1 MNKKISKSIAASLT
15 AAAMIAP
22 TATNLTPLN
31 VSAENVFFNYTFESL
46 EDCGWVA
53 WEEAPA
59 NQYTSLRDNAYRVEI
74 HESEGK
80 SRKTWDLMIYH
91 NNLNFKKGHTYTVS
105 FKVKS
110 DRTDVRIR
118 SFIHDGDFNKSFLV
132 LNQYEL
138 VEPSTEM
145 SIGSGAYLSTEYQTF
160 KGTFTA
166 TEDITNAQWYFD
178 YAYDSKHGALTED
191 GDVIWF
197 DDMSIVCETCP
208 DGDSEPGCGIKH
220 DHYKIIDSNDDTTE
234 TLWEPLQTEPA
245 KQTFAIEDGAFH
257 INIIDSSGAYHEKWD
272 LMLRHQNLNFKKN
285 HVYKVK
291 FRAKSSG
298 NDQEISSRI
307 CGADG
312 MYDYFVLD
320 GENGVM
326 TMGPHKHDGSD
337 NTADGGKWGPT
348 AKLTT
353 EYQTFEGIFIPTG
366 DITNATWDFQYAD
379 GTDFPGHA
387 ADGNEIWFDD
397 ISITCESCTSEEHD
411 PMCGYNPDVDK
422 PPVKYGLPIV
432 DTRFDYNSVP
442 WRLEQVSPARQEFR
456 IDEGEFIINILN
468 PTGKNTRIS
477 DLQFKHNKLSFKA
490 GHTYKVSFDA
500 KASRNGMELNSK
512 ICNSSDDKLYFVLN
526 DNTMQMGP
534 DMGGQWGAHTKLTTK
549 YKTFEGIFTPTED
562 IENAEW
568 VFEYAMDNMG
578 YGGNAQAGDEL
589 YFDNLSI
596 ICESCPEDSTD
607 SPCGY
612 TGDPSYGYISRD
624 YAAKTNPDLIS
635 DGEIVNYISVN
646 QLGYFPRFAKIATF
660 GDNNGDIL
668 YNASEIKLTQES
680 YEFELVDAE
689 TGEVVYENTS
699 GTVFMDK
706 DSGDNVCKL
715 DFSEYTTPGTYY
727 LRIKGE
733 KWRSFPFRIAG
744 DIYSADSHNLLTDAL
759 NYFYQNRSG
768 MAIEEKYITSG
779 DASKLARNASHKNDT
794 AYVQKIWY
802 DNYQEDAE
810 ASETYASSQIEASG
824 GWYDA
829 GDYTKSM
836 VNGGMSAWTLQNMY
850 ERAILNDIY
859 EGKFDD
865 GSGTIAVPETGNK
878 IPDILEEAAYEID
891 WMAKMKV
898 TKDDPTWGKFEGLYY
913 HKLQDYKSFKLA
925 ETPFDYISDTTD
937 SRIVKPPTFAA
948 TLSYAAAAAQ
958 AARLWA
964 PYDTQKA
971 EIYLASAVDAYNAYL
986 MHWYEYDYT
995 ETEHPYYWSCSKE
1008 EINETSLYA
1017 PQYHSN
1023 GGEAYHD
1030 SEVIDDAYW
1039 AACEIFIS
1047 ASEMGETE
1055 IASTYKKELS
1065 ESPCAYNV
1073 YSRLVSYSNK
1083 DAEFTSFNWRMS
1095 ASAGSLSLLLHPEL
1109 LSDDE
1114 NDKLKRT
1121 LLSSADDYIE
1131 CENEQGYGIAYKYD
1145 GPPYYSPDSSNLDI
1159 PIYTNG
1165 YRYGSNGMNVTNAI
1179 IMAYAYDIT
1188 YEKKYINGVVQA
1200 MDYLLGNN
1208 PLSFSYIT
1216 GYGSYSAKN
1225 PTHKHWVH
1233 ELNDIYP
1240 EAPDGVLVS
1249 GPSAELN
1256 EYYMRYLGF
1265 VFGASDISPQRWYA
1279 DANEAWSTNEASL
1292 EFNAP
1297 LAWVVSFLQDEAGST
1312 HVPAGTPGD
1321 VNGDN
1326 QVFLNDAVLI
1336 LQHLGN
1342 PDEYPLTEQAKINGD
1357 VDNPGSGLTN
1367 KDALKIQQFL
1377 LGFDG
1382 FE

>member
-1 MNKKISKSIAASLT
+1 MNKKIPKSIAASLM

-22 TATNLTPLN
+22 TAANFVPMSTYAEHTIIDSKFDE
-31 VSAENVFFNYTFESL
+31 SALPWQSL
-46 EDCGWVA
+46 ES
-53 WEEAPA
+53 APA
-59 NQYTSLRDNAYRVEI
+59 HQVSSIEDGALHLLIE
-74 HESEGK
+74 EGTGLDK
-80 SRKTWDLMIYH
+80 ENWDLQTKLKH
-91 NNLNFKKGHTYTVS
+91 LNFKANHIYKIS
-105 FKVKS
+105 FKAKAS
-110 DRTDVRIR
+110 RDGLELCSRI
-118 SFIHDGDFNKSFLV
+118 SNINGVYDYFVLDGDNNNMTMGAHKHDGSDNTSNGGKWGTVAKL
-132 LNQYEL
+132 
-138 VEPSTEM
+138 T
-145 SIGSGAYLSTEYQTF
+145 TEYQTF
-160 KGTFTA
+160 EGTFIPTG
-166 TEDITNAQWYFD
+166 DITDAVWFFQYANGNTYGGNAQ
-178 YAYDSKHGALTED
+178 A
-191 GDVIWF
+191 GDEIWF
-197 DDMSIVCETCP
+197 DDMSIVCETC
-208 DGDSEPGCGIKH
+208 
-220 DHYKIIDSNDDTTE
+220 
-234 TLWEPLQTEPA
+234 
-245 KQTFAIEDGAFH
+245 
-257 INIIDSSGAYHEKWD
+257 
-272 LMLRHQNLNFKKN
+272 
-285 HVYKVK
+285 
-291 FRAKSSG
+291 
-298 NDQEISSRI
+298 
-307 CGADG
+307 
-312 MYDYFVLD
+312 YD
-320 GENGVM
+320 
-326 TMGPHKHDGSD
+326 
-337 NTADGGKWGPT
+337 
-348 AKLTT
+348 
-353 EYQTFEGIFIPTG
+353 
-366 DITNATWDFQYAD
+366 
-379 GTDFPGHA
+379 
-387 ADGNEIWFDD
+387 
-397 ISITCESCTSEEHD
+397 ESYD
-411 PMCGYNPDVDK
+411 PMCGYKGETPDDEV
-422 PPVKYGLPIV
+422 PQVKYGLPIV
-432 DTRFDYNSVP
+432 DTRFDYNAVP
-442 WRLEQVSPARQEFR
+442 WNIVTASPAKQDFS
-456 IDEGEFIINILN
+456 IDEGQFIITIFEGRGETNS
-468 PTGKNTRIS
+468 KW
-477 DLQFKHNKLSFKA
+477 DLQFRHQKLNFKK

-500 KASRNGMELNSK
+500 KSSRDGMDLCSQ
-512 ICNSSDDKLYFVLN
+512 ITDTAGDKFYFVLN
-526 DNTMQMGP
+526 KDKMEMGP
-534 DMGGQWGAHTKLTTK
+534 DMDGQWGKDTKLTTE
-549 YKTFEGIFTPTED
+549 YQTFEGVFTPTED

-568 VFEYAMDNMG
+568 SFHYAEDSNG
-578 YGGNAQAGDEL
+578 YSGNAKAGDKL

-612 TGDPSYGYISRD
+612 TGDPSYGYTSRD
-624 YAAKTNPDLIS
+624 YAAKTNPDLIA
-635 DGEIVNYISVN
+635 DGETLNYISVN
-646 QLGYFPRFAKIATF
+646 QLGYFPRYAKIATF
-660 GDNNGDIL
+660 GDNYGDIL
-668 YNASEIKLTQES
+668 NKASRIELTQNY
-680 YEFELVDAE
+680 YEFELVDVN
-689 TGEVVYENTS
+689 TGKVVYENLS
-699 GTVFMDK
+699 SKVFTDK

-715 DFSEYTTPGTYY
+715 DFSDYTDTGEYY

-744 DIYSADSHNLLTDAL
+744 DIYSADSHNMLTDAL

-779 DASKLARNASHKNDT
+779 DASKLAHKATHEIDT
-794 AYVQKIWY
+794 AYVQKVWY
-802 DNYQEDAE
+802 NNYQEDAE

-836 VNGGMSAWTLQNMY
+836 VNGGMTAWTLQNMY

-964 PYDTQKA
+964 PYDQQKA

-995 ETEHPYYWSCSKE
+995 ETEHPYYNLSCSKE

-1017 PQYHSN
+1017 PQYHLN

-1159 PIYTNG
+1159 PIYANG
-1165 YRYGSNGMNVTNAI
+1165 YRYGSNGMNATNAI

-1225 PTHKHWVH
+1225 PTHKYWIN
-1233 ELNDIYP
+1233 ELDSNYP
-1240 EAPDGVLVS
+1240 LAPDGILVG
-1249 GPSAELN
+1249 GPSTEISDYAMQL
-1256 EYYMRYLGF
+1256 RGF
-1265 VFGASDISPQRWYA
+1265 VFGNADNVSQRCYI
-1279 DANEAWSTNEASL
+1279 DSIEAWSVNEASL

-1312 HVPAGTPGD
+1312 PVPEGTPGD
-1321 VNGDN
+1321 VTGDD
-1326 QVFLNDAVLI
+1326 QVLLNDAVII
-1336 LQHLGN
+1336 LQNLGN
-1342 PDEYPLTEQAKINGD
+1342 PDEFPLTEQAKKNGD
-1357 VDNPGSGLTN
+1357 VDEPGSGLTN
-1367 KDALKIQQFL
+1367 KDALKIQQYL
-1377 LGFDG
+1377 LGLADLT
-1382 FE
+1382 